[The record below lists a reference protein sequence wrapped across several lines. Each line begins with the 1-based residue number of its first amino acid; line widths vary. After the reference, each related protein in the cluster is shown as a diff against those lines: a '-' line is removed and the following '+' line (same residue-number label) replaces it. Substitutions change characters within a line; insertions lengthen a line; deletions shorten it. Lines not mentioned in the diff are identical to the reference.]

1 MCASSQQQWCRWI
14 MAFKIDFNHK
24 CRRCHALNI
33 VTTTSMTSL
42 NQNHN
47 EADEWEILNSN
58 WMVPLSLSLWW
69 ILFCSQRCEDIR
81 QKNHLF
87 SNSLAPHFLSQRM
100 AEQRKELF
108 LCVQSSLSIF
118 SHKYLHKWKETFFIL
133 QNISI
138 FALTKIVLEQRY
150 LEMIA
155 P

>member
-24 CRRCHALNI
+24 CRQCHALNI

-58 WMVPLSLSLWW
+58 WMASLTLSDGSFFAPKGVKTL
-69 ILFCSQRCEDIR
+69 DK
-81 QKNHLF
+81 KNHLF
-87 SNSLAPHFLSQRM
+87 SNSLAPHFLWQRM
-100 AEQRKELF
+100 AEYIKEMF

-138 FALTKIVLEQRY
+138 FTLTHLEQRY
-150 LEMIA
+150 LEIIV